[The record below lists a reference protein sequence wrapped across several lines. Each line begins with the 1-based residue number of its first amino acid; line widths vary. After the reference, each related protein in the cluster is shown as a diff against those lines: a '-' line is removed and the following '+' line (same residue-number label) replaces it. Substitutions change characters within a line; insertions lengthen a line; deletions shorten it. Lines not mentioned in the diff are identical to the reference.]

1 MSKKT
6 STTRA
11 ISSPTRIITSPI
23 HDELRA
29 FCRKMVNE
37 FHRTKEQVNTLK
49 HVAGVRVKELSSK
62 IVNETGKPQYF
73 TDTMPLLVKDTS
85 NPDAI
90 ITTTNSEAVYLS
102 NQKISLSDEALLYLV
117 HLAGHP
123 KNVFLYILYYLLN
136 EETLEFR
143 TNSDAQDYYMEFCKV
158 TGYNSNPA
166 STAMKDAIKKLS
178 EMRLIINVAHN
189 RYMMNPI
196 VLGFKNNV
204 IRNRAFTL
212 YVNKLAEKGLV
223 VKDYLLPQ
231 IGLLKK

>member
-6 STTRA
+6 STTRV
-11 ISSPTRIITSPI
+11 ISSSV
-23 HDELRA
+23 HDNLHA
-29 FCRKMVNE
+29 FSRKMVNDYYIVK
-37 FHRTKEQVNTLK
+37 KEVSNN
-49 HVAGVRVKELSSK
+49 K
-62 IVNETGKPQYF
+62 IVDSKVVK
-73 TDTMPLLVKDTS
+73 DTINIIADEIERDEYQTVKMPLLVKDTS

-90 ITTTNSEAVYLS
+90 ITTTNSDAVYLS

-143 TNSDAQDYYMEFCKV
+143 TDSLVKHYYEEFCKA
-158 TGYNSNPA
+158 TGYKLS
-166 STAMKDAIKKLS
+166 SSAMGEAIKKLV
-178 EMRLIINVAHN
+178 EMRLIINVARN

>member
-6 STTRA
+6 STT
-11 ISSPTRIITSPI
+11 PIITSPI
-23 HDELRA
+23 HDNLRA
-29 FCRKMVNE
+29 FSRKMVNDYYIVK
-37 FHRTKEQVNTLK
+37 KEVSNNKIIDGKVVKDTISIK
-49 HVAGVRVKELSSK
+49 TDEIVRDKYQTV
-62 IVNETGKPQYF
+62 
-73 TDTMPLLVKDTS
+73 TMPLLVKDAS
-85 NPDAI
+85 NPGSI
-90 ITTTNSEAVYLS
+90 ITTNKSDAVYLS

-143 TNSDAQDYYMEFCKV
+143 TDSFVQHYYMEFCRV
-158 TGYNSNPA
+158 IGYKA
-166 STAMKDAIKKLS
+166 SSSAMKDAIKKLG
-178 EMRLIINVAHN
+178 EMRLIINVARN

-204 IRNRAFTL
+204 FRNRAFTL
-212 YVNKLAEKGLV
+212 YVNKLAEKKV
-223 VKDYLLPQ
+223 VVTDYLLPQ

>member
-1 MSKKT
+1 
-6 STTRA
+6 
-11 ISSPTRIITSPI
+11 
-23 HDELRA
+23 
-29 FCRKMVNE
+29 MVNE
-37 FHRTKEQVNTLK
+37 FHRTKKQVNTLK
-49 HVAGVRVKELSSK
+49 HVAGERVKESSTK

-90 ITTTNSEAVYLS
+90 ITTTNSDAVYLS
-102 NQKISLSDEALLYLV
+102 NQKISLSDEALLYLA

-123 KNVFLYILYYLLN
+123 KNVLLYILYYLLN
-136 EETLEFR
+136 EETLVFR
-143 TNSDAQDYYMEFCKV
+143 TDQEVQNYYMEFCRV

-166 STAMKDAIKKLS
+166 STAMKDAIKKLV
-178 EMRLIINVAHN
+178 EMRLIINVSTN
-189 RYMMNPI
+189 RHMMNPI

>member
-6 STTRA
+6 STTRV
-11 ISSPTRIITSPI
+11 ISSPV
-23 HDELRA
+23 HDNLRA
-29 FCRKMVNE
+29 FSRKMVNDYYIVK
-37 FHRTKEQVNTLK
+37 KEVSNN
-49 HVAGVRVKELSSK
+49 K
-62 IVNETGKPQYF
+62 IVDSKVVK
-73 TDTMPLLVKDTS
+73 DTINIIADEIERDEYQTVKMPLLVKDTS

-90 ITTTNSEAVYLS
+90 ITTTNSDSVYLS

-143 TNSDAQDYYMEFCKV
+143 TDSLVKHYYEEFCKA
-158 TGYNSNPA
+158 TGYKVS
-166 STAMKDAIKKLS
+166 SSAMGEAIKKLV

-212 YVNKLAEKGLV
+212 YVNKLGEKGLV